1 MADFFTPENLQQL
14 LAGKHVV
21 FLGDSVMRAI
31 YKVDEKIQNENWK
44 PRFDWIGSY
53 IWDWTIL
60 CASSFLAYAAS
71 SLTFSFF
78 QDFVWL
84 ANDISLIPSEQLK
97 MTKMTRFPD
106 LETARYL
113 KKNTLRSK
121 LKQQILWSEKK
132 WNGKQMWGAGEESH
146 WEQIREK
153 QPRQKGSF
161 TNQNQNQT

>member
-1 MADFFTPENLQQL
+1 MADFFTPEDLQKL

-31 YKVDEKIQNENWK
+31 YKVGEKIHNENWK

-53 IWDWTIL
+53 IWTWNIL
-60 CASSFLAYAAS
+60 SASSFLAHAAS
-71 SLTFSFF
+71 SLTSSLF

-113 KKNTLRSK
+113 KKNRSRSK
-121 LKQQILWSEKK
+121 VKQKIHYDTEKK
-132 WNGKQMWGAGEESH
+132 WNGWQVWGAREESH
-146 WEQIREK
+146 QEQIR
-153 QPRQKGSF
+153 
-161 TNQNQNQT
+161 